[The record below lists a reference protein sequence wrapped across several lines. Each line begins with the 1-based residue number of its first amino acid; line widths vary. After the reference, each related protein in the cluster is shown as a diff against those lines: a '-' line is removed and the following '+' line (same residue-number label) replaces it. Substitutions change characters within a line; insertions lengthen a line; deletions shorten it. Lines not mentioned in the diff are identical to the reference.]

1 MRVRWRCGRA
11 LWMSDVRLLV
21 GTAQVFSSTALSLAT
36 LSRPMAGKG
45 QKRGAGGA
53 DPRFRCSRG
62 RYVVFQRC
70 PLYLYAPWAAPSPP
84 SLPSLPCDFDR
95 LYRTFTSTAHSRGV
109 GGEIPGSLGGLSNPL
124 MGACLSFHTP
134 HSTHCVCQSRR
145 RPCSS
150 TRPPRPQ
157 QRIPCGSVYL
167 EPPLPSVSTGRV
179 LGRTLAMMAA
189 HACVYP
195 PPRLLGVGPSCH
207 LGFHWLSTP
216 PSLSAGPGRIDL
228 CVIAVWLPRCGVV
241 QCCCVVATP

>member
-1 MRVRWRCGRA
+1 MAMWTGP
-11 LWMSDVRLLV
+11 LDVGCSLV
-21 GTAQVFSSTALSLAT
+21 GRYCPSLQFNGSLSCYSVPSDGGKGTEKGGRRSRPALPLVPRPLCRLPT
-36 LSRPMAGKG
+36 LS
-45 QKRGAGGA
+45 
-53 DPRFRCSRG
+53 
-62 RYVVFQRC
+62 VVSVC
-70 PLYLYAPWAAPSPP
+70 TMGSSLPP

-109 GGEIPGSLGGLSNPL
+109 GGGIPGSLGGLSNPL